1 MNIEEDVSSAIDAI
15 EDNLEAGGA
24 GAETKGAIKDETPDI
39 VKELA
44 RELGWND
51 KFDGDPSE
59 YVDAATYIRRSKEI
73 NEAKRSQISG
83 LKKQLKEINNV
94 VSELKTHNERVYKAE
109 VKRLTQELDGL
120 KAQRR
125 AAIEDG
131 DVDRVEKIEKQMA
144 ETHELVTESKPAAE
158 KVSDT
163 VWSEWVEG
171 NPWYKEDDEMRAFA
185 DKAGLEYEGLPFDKI
200 LKHVLKDVKAEF
212 PEKFG
217 GVKAKATEKKPAISP
232 VESGSRKISSGRTK
246 TESDLTP
253 AQRSVMNQFVRQG
266 VMTKAEYIADL
277 VKVGEL

>member
-1 MNIEEDVSSAIDAI
+1 MSDSAVAI
-15 EDNLEAGGA
+15 EAMEEEF
-24 GAETKGAIKDETPDI
+24 ETGKAWGEVPDQDTIKDESPEA

-59 YVDAATYIRRSKEI
+59 YVDAATYIRRSKDI

-109 VKRLTQELDGL
+109 VKRLTQELDEL

-125 AAIEDG
+125 SAIEDG

-144 ETHELVTESKPAAE
+144 ETHDLVTEAKPTAD
-158 KVSDT
+158 KVSDSS
-163 VWSEWVEG
+163 WNDWVDA
-171 NPWYKEDDEMRAFA
+171 NPWYKEDDEMRVFA

-200 LKHVLKDVKAEF
+200 LKLVLKDTKAEF
-212 PEKFG
+212 PERFG
-217 GVKAKATEKKPAISP
+217 AKAKTTEKKTAISP
-232 VESGSRKISSGRTK
+232 VESGSRRVSSGKSK
-246 TESDLTP
+246 TESDLSP